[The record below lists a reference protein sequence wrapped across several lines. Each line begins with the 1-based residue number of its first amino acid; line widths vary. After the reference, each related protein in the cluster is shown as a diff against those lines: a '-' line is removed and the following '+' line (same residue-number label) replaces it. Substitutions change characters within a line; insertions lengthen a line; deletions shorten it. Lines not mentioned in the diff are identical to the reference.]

1 MALAFFAFFGGAIVS
16 LATSWV
22 LVTRLERVGERFG
35 LSEALLGVVAALGAD
50 APEIT
55 SSVTALAQHQR
66 VIGAGVVIGSN
77 AFNLA
82 ALLGLGAVVSAF
94 IALHRRVIVLGGIVA
109 MWIATWCVLAATGVV
124 GPLLGLILAAS
135 VLVAYLVTLGL
146 RREDRERLALPSG
159 LRLWI
164 SSAIDEEEV
173 ELQESIRPS
182 RGGPLDVAAVCGA
195 LIVVVLASVAMEHGA
210 SSLGHHFHI
219 ADAVIGGAIL
229 AAVTSLPNAVA
240 AVHLAANGRGA
251 AALST
256 ALMSNNLNVVAGL
269 LIPGAIVGLSRPSF
283 AGNFTALTYLI
294 LTAVVLLLA
303 FAHRGLSRRS
313 GWIIISGYAIFVIWL
328 VAAT

>member
-1 MALAFFAFFGGAIVS
+1 VAFAFLAFIGGAIVS

-22 LVTRLERVGERFG
+22 LVTRLERVGERYG

-82 ALLGLGAVVSAF
+82 ALLGLGAIVSVF
-94 IALHRRVIVLGGIVA
+94 IALHRRVIVLGGVVA
-109 MWIATWCVLAATGVV
+109 MWIAAWCVLVTVGVV
-124 GPLLGLILAAS
+124 SAPVGLTLSSLVLLFY
-135 VLVAYLVTLGL
+135 LVALGL
-146 RREDRERLALPSG
+146 RREVRERLALPRRFRS
-159 LRLWI
+159 WI
-164 SSAIDEEEV
+164 SSAIDEEEL
-173 ELQESIRPS
+173 ELEASIRPP
-182 RGGPLDVAAVCGA
+182 RGRPVDVLVVFGS

-210 SSLGHHFHI
+210 ASLGHHFGI
-219 ADAVIGGAIL
+219 ADAVVGGIIL

-240 AVHLAANGRGA
+240 AVHLAAKGRGA

-269 LIPGAIVGLSRPSF
+269 LIPGTIVGLSRPSF
-283 AGNFTALTYLI
+283 AGNFTALTYLV
-294 LTAVVLLLA
+294 LTAVVLVLA

-313 GWIIISGYAIFVIWL
+313 GSLIIAGYAVFVVWL
-328 VAAT
+328 IAAT

>member
-1 MALAFFAFFGGAIVS
+1 VALAFFAFFGGAIVS

>member
-1 MALAFFAFFGGAIVS
+1 VALAFLAFFVGAIVS

-35 LSEALLGVVAALGAD
+35 LSEALLGVIAALGAD

-109 MWIATWCVLAATGVV
+109 MWIATWCVLATTGVV
-124 GPLLGLILAAS
+124 GPLLGLLLTS
-135 VLVAYLVTLGL
+135 VVLVAYLVTLGL
-146 RREDRERLALPSG
+146 RREVRDRLPLPRG

-164 SSAIDEEEV
+164 SSAIDEEEI
-173 ELQESIRPS
+173 ELQESIRPP
-182 RGGPLDVAAVCGA
+182 RGRPVDVVVACGA
-195 LIVVVLASVAMEHGA
+195 LLVVILASVAMEHGA
-210 SSLGHHFHI
+210 SSLGRHFHI
-219 ADAVIGGAIL
+219 ADAVVGGIIL

-240 AVHLAANGRGA
+240 AIHLAAKGRGA

-269 LIPGAIVGLSRPSF
+269 LIPGAIVGLSRPNF
-283 AGNFTALTYLI
+283 AGNFTSLTYLI
-294 LTAVVLLLA
+294 LSAVVLVLA
-303 FAHRGLSRRS
+303 FVHRGLSRRT
-313 GWIIISGYAIFVIWL
+313 GLIIISGYAVFVIWL
-328 VAAT
+328 IAAT